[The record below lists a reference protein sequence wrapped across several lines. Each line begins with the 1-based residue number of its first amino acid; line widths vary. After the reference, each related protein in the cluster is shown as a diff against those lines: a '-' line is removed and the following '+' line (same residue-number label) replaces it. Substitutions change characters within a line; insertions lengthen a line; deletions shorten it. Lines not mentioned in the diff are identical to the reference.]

1 MVIERIIYS
10 WIIQLKDWKNLNAL
24 TQSYNVFRGFLNRWY
39 GVKPIK
45 NTYEDC
51 LSWFKE
57 NSY

>member
-1 MVIERIIYS
+1 MF
-10 WIIQLKDWKNLNAL
+10 LGDFL
-24 TQSYNVFRGFLNRWY
+24 TDD
-39 GVKPIK
+39 KPIK